1 MFLYSMYWIFIKEQN
16 ITNIEIK
23 NTENL
28 ENLSNK
34 IEGIEYLSTDI
45 NSNAYHIK
53 AEYGVIDEK
62 NNSLLKLFKVR
73 AELKFNTDDK
83 IYVYSEKAVYN
94 TMNYNTEFIDNANL
108 VYDNHEIRCDVINA
122 KFTDNIVILTGNLFY
137 KNLET
142 ELYADEMRID
152 LINRSSIT
160 KMFDKNQKV
169 KIYKII
175 DGNN

>member
-28 ENLSNK
+28 ENLSNI

-62 NNSLLKLFKVR
+62 NNSLLKFFALIVNGVTYHSL
-73 AELKFNTDDK
+73 LK
-83 IYVYSEKAVYN
+83 
-94 TMNYNTEFIDNANL
+94 L
-108 VYDNHEIRCDVINA
+108 
-122 KFTDNIVILTGNLFY
+122 
-137 KNLET
+137 
-142 ELYADEMRID
+142 ID
-152 LINRSSIT
+152 L
-160 KMFDKNQKV
+160 
-169 KIYKII
+169 
-175 DGNN
+175 